1 MRRALWLRVNRAP
14 RRHPTA
20 PAFTRSPSRCFFRCR
35 ISPRIGRHA
44 PRAGGCSSRY
54 GEWPMA
60 TIERLHRTA
69 PLDLAK
75 LEEDVVGSL
84 PAIRAAPAPSGPMTD
99 YVEHEVGVTRV
110 GALTAEAV
118 VRDYETAAREIEAMG
133 AELISAAKKCEAMTA
148 EVHNAIAFMRDTA
161 ASYREEAKKIFKRI
175 EECAIFTEQVRKT
188 CETVKLKMIEG
199 KV

>member
-1 MRRALWLRVNRAP
+1 L
-14 RRHPTA
+14 
-20 PAFTRSPSRCFFRCR
+20 SE
-35 ISPRIGRHA
+35 
-44 PRAGGCSSRY
+44 

-84 PAIRAAPAPSGPMTD
+84 PAIRPAPSGPMPD
-99 YVEHEVGVTRV
+99 YVEHEEGVTRV

-118 VRDYETAAREIEAMG
+118 VRDYEAAAREI
-133 AELISAAKKCEAMTA
+133 
-148 EVHNAIAFMRDTA
+148 DTA

-175 EECAIFTEQVRKT
+175 EECAIFTEHVRKT